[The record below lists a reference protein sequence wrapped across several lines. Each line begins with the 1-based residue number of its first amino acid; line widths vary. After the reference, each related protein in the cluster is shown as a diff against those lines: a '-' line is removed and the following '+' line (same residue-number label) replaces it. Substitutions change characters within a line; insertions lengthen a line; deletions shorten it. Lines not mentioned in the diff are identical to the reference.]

1 MTPLQNAK
9 KIAKELKEEQM
20 KEMTAL
26 FKTVD
31 TVKQQEVAESNFIFL
46 LHYLM

>member
-31 TVKQQEVAESNFIFL
+31 TVKQQEVAESNPSFFCTA
-46 LHYLM
+46 